1 MTLPSLSREDSVREF
16 HHAMGHPVD
25 REPDASIMR
34 LRRILIREETDELS
48 EELSRGVEELSN
60 TGELKQD
67 TKEKILKEMAD
78 LQYVLSGLAVAF
90 GLPIEAAFN
99 RVHKSNMSKLGQNGL
114 PIYRSDGKV
123 QKGPNYKKPD
133 MKGLW

>member
-1 MTLPSLSREDSVREF
+1 MTLPSVSREDLVREF
-16 HHAMGHPVD
+16 HQAMGHPID

-48 EELSRGVEELSN
+48 EELSRGVEELNS
-60 TGELKQD
+60 TGKLKSD

-90 GLPIEAAFN
+90 GLPIQAAFN
-99 RVHKSNMSKLGQNGL
+99 RVHKSNMSKLGPNGL

-123 QKGPNYKKPD
+123 QKGDNYQPPN
-133 MKGLW
+133 MEGLW

>member
-1 MTLPSLSREDSVREF
+1 MTLPSVSREDSVREF
-16 HHAMGHPVD
+16 HRAMGHPID

-48 EELSRGVEELSN
+48 EELSRAAEQLANRGKIDDV
-60 TGELKQD
+60 TKQN
-67 TKEKILKEMAD
+67 ILKEMAD

-99 RVHKSNMSKLGQNGL
+99 RVHKSNMSKLGPNGL
-114 PIYRSDGKV
+114 PLYRSDGKI
-123 QKGPNYKKPD
+123 QKGENYQPPD

>member
-1 MTLPSLSREDSVREF
+1 MILLNVSREDSVREF
-16 HHAMGHPVD
+16 HRAMGHPVD

-48 EELSRGVEELSN
+48 EELSRAAEQLANRGKIDDV
-60 TGELKQD
+60 TKQ
-67 TKEKILKEMAD
+67 KILKEMAD

-99 RVHKSNMSKLGQNGL
+99 RVHKSNMSKLGENGL
-114 PIYRSDGKV
+114 PLYRSDGKV
-123 QKGPNYKKPD
+123 QKGPNYQPPD
-133 MKGLW
+133 MEGLW